1 MPEVFEEERKEDRKK
16 KELAKPETKAP
27 IKKPPELKEPETLKT
42 IREIRD
48 IRETVRRGREIV
60 ARKKGE
66 YIESQEDEKDLK
78 HTSIDVKS
86 MLEPSPPPAK
96 PKPKIEGLRPL
107 ELFARNKPKMSEIE
121 YEAEES
127 RKGKKQEFDAMMQKM
142 KKFLK

>member
-1 MPEVFEEERKEDRKK
+1 MPEAFEEERKEEKK
-16 KELAKPETKAP
+16 KEIAKPEIKAP

-48 IRETVRRGREIV
+48 IRETVRKGREIV

-66 YIESQEDEKDLK
+66 YVEPQEDEKDLK
-78 HTSIDVKS
+78 HTAVDVKS
-86 MLEPSPPPAK
+86 MLEPPPPPAK
-96 PKPKIEGLRPL
+96 PKPKVEGLRPL

-121 YEAEES
+121 HEAEEA
-127 RKGKKQEFDAMMQKM
+127 RKGKKLEFDVMMQKM